1 MADDYFSG
9 FGGGDVCHTCDNP
22 ECANP
27 DHLFAGTTQD
37 NKDDCMAKGR
47 HVKGT
52 ELWWKNKLSEA
63 DVIAIRKAQGS
74 GLTSYQIADKYGVT
88 ATNVQLIWKRRIW
101 KHL

>member
-63 DVIAIRKAQGS
+63 DVIAIRKAQGG